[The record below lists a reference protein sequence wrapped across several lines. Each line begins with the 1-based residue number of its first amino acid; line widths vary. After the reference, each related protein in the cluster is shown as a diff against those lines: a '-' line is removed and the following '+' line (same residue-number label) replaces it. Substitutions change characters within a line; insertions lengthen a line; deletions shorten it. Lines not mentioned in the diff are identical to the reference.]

1 VVNGRR
7 NAGGAEHG
15 GAHPGGTVHARLA
28 DGPTPTIAEVWAALG
43 AVMDPEVPVV
53 SVVELGMVRDV
64 ALESSPAGVRVAL
77 RLTMTYSGCPATAL
91 IESMVRDTLLAIG
104 AAEVAIAYQHAPAWT
119 TDWMAPEA
127 RARLAAYGIAPPN
140 ATRTVV
146 DVTGVSPLRRAHVV
160 VPCPRCGSRE
170 TSLLSQYGSTA
181 CKAQYRCNACLEPFD
196 YFKPH

>member
-1 VVNGRR
+1 VVSNGRS
-7 NAGGAEHG
+7 AGDTAKGAPDPGGAVEVG
-15 GAHPGGTVHARLA
+15 LPEGSPPTVAK
-28 DGPTPTIAEVWAALG
+28 VWAALG

-64 ALESSPAGVRVAL
+64 ALEPLPEGVRVAL

-91 IESMVRDTLLAIG
+91 IETMIRDALLAIG
-104 AAEVAIAYQHAPAWT
+104 VVDVAIAYQHAPAWT

-127 RARLAAYGIAPPN
+127 RAKLAAYGIAPPH
-140 ATRTVV
+140 ATRAVV
-146 DVTGVSPLRRAHVV
+146 DVTGVSPLRRTHIV